1 MSPQV
6 LRQLLRSRK
15 TEPRCCKFVL
25 FSSICTKTLTL
36 IGQVRVES
44 AKFDQQKDEF
54 MNVEGE
60 AAVDVDMMKELR

>member
-1 MSPQV
+1 M
-6 LRQLLRSRK
+6 
-15 TEPRCCKFVL
+15 
-25 FSSICTKTLTL
+25 TL
-36 IGQVRVES
+36 IEQVRVES